1 MHIPLRRRGMCTVPG
16 DAVATSYSNRPH
28 PRVQVI
34 TMKCIMFMA
43 LGLGSHVY
51 ITACRLELGLYP
63 VPGTGRLAC
72 NKIIECVDSAAVG
85 RRRQRTI

>member
-1 MHIPLRRRGMCTVPG
+1 
-16 DAVATSYSNRPH
+16 
-28 PRVQVI
+28 
-34 TMKCIMFMA
+34 MKCIMFMA

-72 NKIIECVDSAAVG
+72 NKIIECVDSAAIG
-85 RRRQRTI
+85 RRRQRSI